1 MYNICKCSSNLHQHI
16 KIRIKNVP
24 GDWDK
29 TIVPGGPGP
38 CPWRAVTRARGTA
51 ERSEHRAVGM
61 GLKLARIMVLWC
73 QIHHSGHTL
82 PCNQGLPHLCDF
94 PDEQT

>member
-24 GDWDK
+24 GDWDE

-38 CPWRAVTRARGTA
+38 CPQRAVTHARGTA

-61 GLKLARIMVLWC
+61 GLKLVTL
-73 QIHHSGHTL
+73 SGEHGKDKWGVGETV
-82 PCNQGLPHLCDF
+82 NQGILC
-94 PDEQT
+94 